1 MEVSKDMGKS
11 HLEILLGVKS
21 DPITYRYSFEWL
33 FDLMA
38 EEGVFY
44 LQLGTFFELYFLPDS
59 YFLRLRE
66 SAQARGIVI
75 SSVFSAYRELGGF
88 LSGDADLI
96 RATERNYRR
105 LIEVAAL
112 LGASSCGASMGAFPR
127 DRLVRREEGIARYI
141 EKMQELL
148 HYAKS
153 CGLSWLTT
161 EPMSSFA
168 EPPCSAEE
176 VRWIGETLTEYW
188 RKHRDTAARFG
199 FCADVSHGWVD
210 RNGIL
215 REHHL
220 SLFAATFPY
229 LHEFHWKN
237 TDALYHE
244 TFGFEPENRERGVV
258 NPQEI
263 RLLLERHHHVLPE
276 RRIIGY
282 LELPGPKLGRD
293 YSDPLLE
300 RMLRESLRYLKEVLE
315 KRLEERGNIPLWRE
329 KEG

>member
-1 MEVSKDMGKS
+1 ME
-11 HLEILLGVKS
+11 LFLGVKS

-38 EEGVFY
+38 EEGVTY

-66 SAQARGIVI
+66 EAQKRGIVI

-88 LSGDADLI
+88 LSEDPELV
-96 RATERNYRR
+96 RVTERNYRR
-105 LIEVAAL
+105 LIEVAAI

-127 DRLVRREEGIARYI
+127 DRLFLRTQGIAQYLERM
-141 EKMQELL
+141 KELL

-153 CGLSWLTT
+153 CGLAWLTA
-161 EPMSSFA
+161 EPMSCFA

-176 VRWIGETLTEYW
+176 VRQIGEELTLYW
-188 RKHRDTAARFG
+188 QRHKDSAARFG

-210 RNGIL
+210 ETGNL

-220 SLFAATFPY
+220 SLFVATFPY

-237 TDALYHE
+237 TDAMYHE
-244 TFGFEPENRERGVV
+244 TFGFERENRNRGIIDAR
-258 NPQEI
+258 EI
-263 RLLLERHHHVLPE
+263 LSLLGKYSYLLPE
-276 RRIIGY
+276 ERLVGY

-293 YSDPLLE
+293 YSDRLLGP
-300 RMLRESLRYLKEVLE
+300 MLRESLRYLKQVLSEEV
-315 KRLEERGNIPLWRE
+315 RSIPV
-329 KEG
+329 KE